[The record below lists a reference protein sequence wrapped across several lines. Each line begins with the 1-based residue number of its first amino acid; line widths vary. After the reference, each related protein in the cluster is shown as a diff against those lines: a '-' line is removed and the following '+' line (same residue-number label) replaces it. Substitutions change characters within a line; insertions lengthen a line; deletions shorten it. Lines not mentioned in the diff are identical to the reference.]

1 MPWKVEYD
9 TDFDI
14 IQCVHIGNV
23 TMDDFKAATKEAFFL
38 ATKHKTGK
46 ILIDNSKLEI
56 IVSTTEIYE
65 LPQFYDNIKL
75 DRRSRWAIILPTV
88 QPALRDV
95 QFFET
100 VCRNRGW
107 SVKAFDRRENAMKWL
122 TQDTIADQ
130 RNKDDG

>member
-1 MPWKVEYD
+1 MPWKVEYIA
-9 TDFDI
+9 DFEI
-14 IQCVHIGNV
+14 IQCVYIGNV
-23 TMDDFKAATKEAFFL
+23 TMDDFKEATKKSFAL
-38 ATKHKTGK
+38 AKNHQTGK

-107 SVKAFDRRENAMKWL
+107 SVKAFDNHENAMKWL
-122 TQDTIADQ
+122 MQDTIPDQ
-130 RNKDDG
+130 ENEGDG